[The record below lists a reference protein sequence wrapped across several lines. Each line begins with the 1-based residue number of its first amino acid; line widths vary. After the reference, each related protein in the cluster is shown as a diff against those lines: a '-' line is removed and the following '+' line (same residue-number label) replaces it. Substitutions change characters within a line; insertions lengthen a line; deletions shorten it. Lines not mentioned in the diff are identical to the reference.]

1 MTCCVEDIQFMGL
14 PCRYDRADELH
25 ARDWI
30 MLTASIEYR
39 FNALYRGK
47 GPVLTA
53 ISVEPAEP
61 AKNEVATF

>member
-1 MTCCVEDIQFMGL
+1 
-14 PCRYDRADELH
+14 
-25 ARDWI
+25 

-61 AKNEVATF
+61 ARNEVATF